1 MMVVSTASFMYGP
14 CIIGSRFSWWWW
26 WWWYEMKRIM
36 MTGMMVRLMLIVTIT
51 NAATVVVANATT
63 ETLFNVTNMKKIVG
77 GIPVRPDDTQ
87 YRPAFAFVE
96 WIGCGGTLIHDDI
109 VLTAGHCFAGRN
121 NVLGRNVYLGSTKR
135 DGSDAIQTLQIA
147 NVRIHPMYTTY
158 AFSSD
163 LTHSVNISYT
173 VENAE
178 YDYALLQLSSTA
190 TNITP
195 IPYNTDSGTPI
206 DNSELITMGYG
217 LTTQDGSLSLDLR
230 QVNVNAININT
241 CAMAYQNEFD
251 TVSALCAAA
260 PNKDACNGDSGGP
273 LLQVVPSPMST
284 STNTTSVVVV
294 VGIVS
299 GGIGCAQPT
308 FPGIYSRVSLV
319 ANDFIRNGICEMSHV
334 VTAPSLQCPTP
345 APTPSRQCQQ
355 CYKNEWLGLR
365 FGLGTQMYF
374 PGRRRRHNIGDDV
387 CREACQFNWSLWYWK
402 LIGWKCGEC
411 PI

>member
-1 MMVVSTASFMYGP
+1 MMASTASSMHGP
-14 CIIGSRFSWWWW
+14 RIIGSRFSK
-26 WWWYEMKRIM
+26 WWYRMKRM
-36 MTGMMVRLMLIVTIT
+36 MKMMLGMGMMALMLIPAIT
-51 NAATVVVANATT
+51 NAT
-63 ETLFNVTNMKKIVG
+63 ETVFNATNMKKIVG
-77 GIPVRPDDTQ
+77 GIPVRPDDTR

-96 WIGCGGTLIHDDI
+96 GIGCGGTLIHDDI

-121 NVLGRNVYLGSTKR
+121 NNAFIGRNVFLGSTKR

-147 NVRIHPMYTTY
+147 DVRIHPQYTTY

-163 LTHSVNISYT
+163 LTNSVNISYT
-173 VENAE
+173 VENAD
-178 YDYALLQLSSTA
+178 YDYALLQLSNAA
-190 TNITP
+190 TNVTP
-195 IPYNTDSGTPI
+195 IPYNTDSGIPI
-206 DNSELITMGYG
+206 DNSEIVTVGYG
-217 LTTQDGSLSLDLR
+217 LTTQDGSLSMDLR
-230 QVNVNAININT
+230 QVIVNAININT
-241 CAMAYQNEFD
+241 CAAAYQNEFD

-273 LLQVVPSPMST
+273 LLQVVPTFTST
-284 STNTTSVVVV
+284 STNGSVVVV

-319 ANDFIRNGICEMSHV
+319 ADDFIRNGICEMSNV
-334 VTAPSLQCPTP
+334 VTAPSLHCPSP
-345 APTPSRQCQQ
+345 APTPTRQCQQ

-374 PGRRRRHNIGDDV
+374 SGRRHNIGDA
-387 CREACQFNWSLWYWK
+387 CIEKCQFNWSLWYWK

-411 PI
+411 HI